1 MATLFVL
8 APSFF
13 AQVVNG
19 LLIIVFLYLF
29 LSNFKD
35 FLKLNYVQK
44 LQVIGTLAI
53 AFGVHGTLHLGLEQA
68 YGYNPLISF
77 FA

>member
-1 MATLFVL
+1 MTTLFIL

-13 AQVVNG
+13 AQIING
-19 LLIIVFLYLF
+19 FLILIFLYLF

-35 FLKLNYVQK
+35 FIKLNYLQK

-53 AFGVHGTLHLGLEQA
+53 AFGAHGTLHLGLEQA
-68 YGYNPLISF
+68 YNYNPILAIF
-77 FA
+77 T

>member
-13 AQVVNG
+13 AQIING
-19 LLIIVFLYLF
+19 ILILIFLYLF
-29 LSNFKD
+29 LSNYKD
-35 FLKLNYVQK
+35 FMKLNYLQK
-44 LQVIGTLAI
+44 LQVIGTLSI

-68 YGYNPLISF
+68 YDYNPIIAF
-77 FA
+77 FT